1 MAGFFQQFLKG
12 AGDGFFGSPYLR
24 DYRHASNIFVR
35 DAYGNSPKF
44 KWLFHVY
51 FDINKYAVSNNI
63 GTSELLG
70 GEAQLNQVFP
80 VDFNPGLLVKSIE
93 LPKYTLGVQE
103 MNQYNRKRYVN
114 TKISYDPVRITFH
127 DDNNN
132 KIRHL
137 WQTYYGYYF
146 NDINQP
152 ETGGSKYSRDGD
164 DKSSAMLNEKN
175 TYDPNYENQ
184 NWGYSAEITRAN
196 QFNGA
201 PYNYKIPFFKSI
213 KIYGFNQHNFALYVL
228 MNPIINSFTH
238 DTYNYYQTRETME
251 NTMTINYESVKY
263 YDGALNGQ
271 SPDSIVRGFGE
282 DNVYDKTLSPIARP
296 GSNRTILGQ
305 GGLAD
310 AGVGI
315 LENLSKGNIL
325 GAVQIAGRTGRT
337 FKNGQQIRQAARA
350 EAISGV
356 IGAVNSAA
364 RSPFNIPA
372 AGSTTQ
378 RQTPAPVENRTTPPP
393 VNVPG
398 NTPTR

>member
-24 DYRHASNIFVR
+24 DYTHASNIFVR

-51 FDINKYAVSNNI
+51 FDINKYAISNDIGSTVSPDA
-63 GTSELLG
+63 TLS
-70 GEAQLNQVFP
+70 QVFP
-80 VDFNPGLLVKSIE
+80 PDFNPGLLVKSVE
-93 LPKYTLGVQE
+93 LPKYTLNVQE
-103 MNQYNRKRYVN
+103 LNQYNRKRYAY

-132 KIRHL
+132 SIRHL

-152 ETGGSKYSRDGD
+152 QNGGSKYSRDGD
-164 DKSSAMLNEKN
+164 DKSSSMLNVKDI
-175 TYDPNYENQ
+175 YDPNYTNQ
-184 NWGYSAEITRAN
+184 NWGYAAEITRNN

-238 DTYNYYQTRETME
+238 DTYNYYQTRDTME
-251 NTMTINYESVKY
+251 NQMTINYESVKY
-263 YDGALNGQ
+263 YEGSLNGQ
-271 SPDSIVRGFGE
+271 NPDTIVRGFGE

-315 LENLSKGNIL
+315 LENLSKGNVL
-325 GAVQIAGRTGRT
+325 GAVQIAGRTART
-337 FKNGQQIRQAARA
+337 FQNGTQIRQAARA

-356 IGAVNSAA
+356 IRAVNNAP

-378 RQTPAPVENRTTPPP
+378 TSTPAPIENRTTPPP
-393 VNVPG
+393 VSVPG
-398 NTPTR
+398 NNPTR

>member
-24 DYRHASNIFVR
+24 DYKHASNIFVR
-35 DAYGNSPKF
+35 DAYANSPKF

-70 GEAQLNQVFP
+70 GDAQLSQVFP
-80 VDFNPGLLVKSIE
+80 VDFNPGLLVKSVE

-103 MNQYNRKRYVN
+103 MNQYNRKRYIN
-114 TKISYDPVRITFH
+114 TKITYDPVRIVFH
-127 DDNNN
+127 DDNSN

-152 ETGGSKYSRDGD
+152 EIGGSKYSRDGD
-164 DKSSAMLNEKN
+164 DKSAAILNTKN
-175 TYDPNYENQ
+175 IYDPDYENQ
-184 NWGYSAEITRAN
+184 NWGYAAEITRAN
-196 QFNGA
+196 QFSGVK
-201 PYNYKIPFFKSI
+201 YKIPFFKSI

-238 DTYNYYQTRETME
+238 DSYNYYQTKDTME

-263 YDGALNGQ
+263 YEGALNGQ

-337 FKNGQQIRQAARA
+337 FQNGTQVRQAAKA

-356 IGAVNSAA
+356 IRAVNNAP
-364 RSPFNIPA
+364 RTPFNIPA
-372 AGSTTQ
+372 AGATTQ
-378 RQTPAPVENRTTPPP
+378 RQTPSPAPIENRTTPPP
-393 VNVPG
+393 IPTQDN
-398 NTPTR
+398 NPTR

>member
-24 DYRHASNIFVR
+24 DYTHASNIFVR

-51 FDINKYAVSNNI
+51 FDINKYAISNDIGSTVSPDA
-63 GTSELLG
+63 TLS
-70 GEAQLNQVFP
+70 QVFP
-80 VDFNPGLLVKSIE
+80 PDFNPGLLVKSVE
-93 LPKYTLGVQE
+93 LPKYTLNVQE
-103 MNQYNRKRYVN
+103 LNQYNRKRYAY

-132 KIRHL
+132 NIRHL

-152 ETGGSKYSRDGD
+152 QNGGSKYSRDGD
-164 DKSSAMLNEKN
+164 DKSSGMLNVKDI
-175 TYDPNYENQ
+175 YDPNYTNQ
-184 NWGYSAEITRAN
+184 NWGYAAEITRNN

-238 DTYNYYQTRETME
+238 DTYNYYQTRDTME
-251 NTMTINYESVKY
+251 NQMTINYESVKY
-263 YDGALNGQ
+263 YEGALNGQ
-271 SPDSIVRGFGE
+271 NPDTIVRGFGE

-337 FKNGQQIRQAARA
+337 FQNGTQVRQAARA

-356 IGAVNSAA
+356 IRAVNNAP
-364 RSPFNIPA
+364 RSSFNIPA

-378 RQTPAPVENRTTPPP
+378 TSTPAPIENRTTPSP
-393 VNVPG
+393 VSVPG